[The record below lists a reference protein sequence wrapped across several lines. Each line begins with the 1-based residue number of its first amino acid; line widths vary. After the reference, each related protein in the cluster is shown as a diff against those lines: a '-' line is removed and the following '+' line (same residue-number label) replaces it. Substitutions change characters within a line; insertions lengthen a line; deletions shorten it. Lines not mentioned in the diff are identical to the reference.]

1 MPILTY
7 FAMGSI
13 TVQLSSSL
21 AGLDKVSLHTL
32 KLTIYL
38 LIFFNPNQLKSRP
51 MIRCLRLLRYPT
63 TFQFK
68 SYLKRFF
75 NWGGIDLKLTD
86 MFFNEWPVSNFEIK
100 AKQNIKFPRMFTDA
114 SIFSVVIRYFNQN
127 CLLYRFSLISVVK
140 VGLNLESNPTE
151 NLFSWLWKK

>member
-75 NWGGIDLKLTD
+75 NWGGIDKKLTD
-86 MFFNEWPVSNFEIK
+86 MFFNEWPVSNFRLRRNKISK
-100 AKQNIKFPRMFTDA
+100 NWQQTNLKMRKNFNSRSPA
-114 SIFSVVIRYFNQN
+114 SSYLKWSLVLSLRCRFRT
-127 CLLYRFSLISVVK
+127 LLTIVK
-140 VGLNLESNPTE
+140 RT
-151 NLFSWLWKK
+151 

>member
-100 AKQNIKFPRMFTDA
+100 AKQNIKKLTANELENEEKLQFKVSGFFLSKMIA
-114 SIFSVVIRYFNQN
+114 SPFIKMSFQNPFNN
-127 CLLYRFSLISVVK
+127 CETYLK
-140 VGLNLESNPTE
+140 GMP
-151 NLFSWLWKK
+151 